1 MTSFLKRFNIIA
13 LLLGAVLLGSIVTG
27 TTVAAVYQSHMIA
40 AQNQLGYALNQL
52 NMAIPDKAGHRAQAI
67 VLTKQAWTQVQLGIK
82 AGAK

>member
-1 MTSFLKRFNIIA
+1 
-13 LLLGAVLLGSIVTG
+13 
-27 TTVAAVYQSHMIA
+27 MIA